1 MPRWDCW
8 CWVQKVGSCRATI
21 YDFQVLVTILLLH
34 VVSPLGTVWVGRE
47 TGTAWRRQV
56 EGVGVDS
63 AEIEKIDELIL
74 DAIRFI

>member
-1 MPRWDCW
+1 
-8 CWVQKVGSCRATI
+8 
-21 YDFQVLVTILLLH
+21 
-34 VVSPLGTVWVGRE
+34 VGRE

-56 EGVGVDS
+56 EGVGADS